1 MYDTFPSRDSCEDF
15 TGLETMCQRINGQ
28 KSFHG
33 LAIDKF
39 NCHLSIISYATPSPP
54 PPPKKR
60 RKTKGNTKID
70 AVRLNYRIYSVK
82 FDHLLP

>member
-1 MYDTFPSRDSCEDF
+1 MYDTFPSRDSCEDP

-39 NCHLSIISYATPSPP
+39 NCHLSIISYATPSTP
-54 PPPKKR
+54 PPPKKD
-60 RKTKGNTKID
+60 KKYEGK
-70 AVRLNYRIYSVK
+70 Y
-82 FDHLLP
+82 